1 MEVDDD
7 LKSDIYLETPY
18 MMLQQVL
25 KSETIINSG
34 GEAKWFLRE
43 NEVLVNGEMEDR
55 RGRKLYPGDVIEVP
69 GIAII
74 TMHSMDEK

>member
-43 NEVLVNGEMEDR
+43 NEVLVNGELEDR

>member
-1 MEVDDD
+1 
-7 LKSDIYLETPY
+7 

-43 NEVLVNGEMEDR
+43 NEVLVNGELEDR

>member
-1 MEVDDD
+1 M
-7 LKSDIYLETPY
+7 KSDIYLETPY

-43 NEVLVNGEMEDR
+43 NEVLVNGELEDR
-55 RGRKLYPGDVIEVP
+55 RGRKLYPGDVIEVS

>member
-1 MEVDDD
+1 M
-7 LKSDIYLETPY
+7 KSDIYLETPY

-43 NEVLVNGEMEDR
+43 NEVLVNGELEDR